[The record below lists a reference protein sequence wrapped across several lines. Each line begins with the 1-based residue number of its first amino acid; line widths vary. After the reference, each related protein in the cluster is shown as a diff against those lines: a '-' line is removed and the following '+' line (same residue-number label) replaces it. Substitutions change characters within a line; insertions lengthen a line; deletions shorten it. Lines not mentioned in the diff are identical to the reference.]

1 MEIKHIAGKNKGK
14 IILYALSTCI
24 WCRKTKNLLNQLG
37 VEYSYIDV
45 DLLDSDEK
53 EKIKK
58 EIEKWNPAC
67 SFPTIVIND
76 EKCIIGF
83 KEKEIKE
90 LLG

>member
-14 IILYALSTCI
+14 IMLYALSTCI

-45 DLLDSDEK
+45 DLLDTDEK

-58 EIEKWNPAC
+58 EIQKWNPAI

-83 KEKEIKE
+83 KENEIKE
-90 LLG
+90 LLK